1 MSIIITGASGYVG
14 QELAA
19 ALLASSPDVTVT
31 LTDVVTPEV
40 PASAT
45 QHASRVKCI
54 ESDLTVPKVVD
65 ELFNASNRFDTV
77 YLLHGIMSSGSEANF
92 ELGVRV
98 NLDSVRYI
106 LDRLRTVQ
114 PGVKVVFTSSL
125 AVYGLAPPGFII
137 DETNFPPVPSSSYGT
152 QKLIIETLLNDY
164 SRRGFLDGRA
174 VRLPTVTVRAGKPT
188 QAASSFASGIIREPF
203 NGEKAVLP
211 VSRDVEMW
219 ICSPYTVVKNLIH
232 AATVPKEDFGDSRSV
247 NLPGLKV
254 TVQEMLDA
262 LEEVGGKERRALVE
276 EKYDADIDRIVQTW
290 SPHFD
295 PARALKL
302 GFSGDIPMI
311 ENVRQPGRP
320 LHHPPS
326 SLLPPSTSTSYPLTM
341 ASRRLAFNLN
351 QALRSRAALKAVQ
364 PVKRG
369 FASPVTLPST
379 TQSTTLSNGFTIATE
394 YSPWA
399 QTSTV
404 GVWID
409 AGSRA
414 ETDKTNGT
422 AHFLEH
428 LAFKGTS
435 KRSQHQ
441 LELEIENMGAHLNAY
456 TSRENTVYYA
466 KSFNND
472 VPKAVDILAD
482 ILQNSKLEPAS
493 IERERDVILR
503 EQEEVDKQ
511 LEEVVFDHL
520 HATAFQQQPLGRTI
534 LGPKENIQTITRD
547 NLVDYIKTNYTAD
560 RMVLVGAGGIPHEQL
575 VKLAEQHFGAL
586 PSQPPT
592 SAARALSAEQKRQPD
607 FIGSEVRIRDDT
619 LPTAHIA
626 LAVEGVSWKDDDYF
640 TALVAQ
646 AIVGNWDRAMG
657 NSPYLGSKLS
667 SFVERNNLANSFMSF
682 STSYSD
688 TGLWG
693 IYLVSE
699 NMTGLDD
706 LIHFA
711 LREWSRLSFNVTAA
725 EVERAKAQL
734 KASILLSLDGTTAV
748 AEDIGRQI
756 ITTGRRL
763 APEDIERT
771 IGQIT
776 EKDVMEFA
784 NRKLWDQDIA
794 MSAVGSIE
802 GILDYNRIR
811 SDMSRNAY

>member
-1 MSIIITGASGYVG
+1 MSILITGASGYVG

-19 ALLASSPDVTVT
+19 ALLTTLPSSTVT
-31 LTDVVTPEV
+31 LTDVVLPTV
-40 PASAT
+40 PKSAT
-45 QHASRVKCI
+45 QHASRAQCI
-54 ESDLTVPKVVD
+54 EADLTNPSVVD
-65 ELFNASNRFDTV
+65 SLITSTNPYDTI

-92 ELGVRV
+92 ELGMRV
-98 NLDSVRYI
+98 NLDATRYI
-106 LDRLRTVQ
+106 LDRLRIVT

-125 AVYGLAPPGFII
+125 AVYGLAPPGYII
-137 DETNFPPVPSSSYGT
+137 NESNFPAVPSSSYGS

-188 QAASSFASGIIREPF
+188 QAASSFASDIIREPF
-203 NGEKAVLP
+203 NGRPAVLP
-211 VSRDVEMW
+211 VAKETEMW
-219 ICSPYTVVKNLIH
+219 ICSPATVVKNLVKAREIP
-232 AATVPKEDFGDSRSV
+232 AEKFGDSRSV
-247 NLPGLKV
+247 NLPGLKSI
-254 TVQEMLDA
+254 
-262 LEEVGGKERRALVE
+262 GGKERRGLVE
-276 EKYDADIDRIVQTW
+276 ERYDADIDRIVQTW
-290 SPHFD
+290 TPNFD
-295 PARALKL
+295 TKRALEL
-302 GFSGDIPMI
+302 GFVGDVSMR
-311 ENVRQPGRP
+311 ENVEMYAK
-320 LHHPPS
+320 
-326 SLLPPSTSTSYPLTM
+326 T
-341 ASRRLAFNLN
+341 FNLN
-351 QALRSRAALKAVQ
+351 QALRSKAALKAIQ

-428 LAFKGTS
+428 LAFKGTN

-482 ILQNSKLEPAS
+482 ILQNSKLEPTA

-520 HATAFQQQPLGRTI
+520 HATAFQNQPLGRTI
-534 LGPKENIQTITRD
+534 LGPKQNIQTISRD

-575 VKLAEQHFGAL
+575 VRLAEEHFGGL
-586 PSQPPT
+586 PSKPPT
-592 SAARALSAEQKRQPD
+592 SAALALTAEQKRIPE

-640 TALVAQ
+640 TALVTQ

-657 NSPYLGSKLS
+657 NSSYLGSKLS
-667 SFVERNNLANSFMSF
+667 SFVEYHGLANSFMSF

-693 IYLVSE
+693 IYLTSE
-699 NMTGLDD
+699 NVTRLED
-706 LIHFA
+706 LIHFT
-711 LREWSRLSFNVTAA
+711 LREWSRLSYNVTSA

-763 APEDIERT
+763 SPEDIERT

-776 EKDVMEFA
+776 EKDVMDFA
-784 NRKLWDQDIA
+784 SRKLWDQDIA

-802 GILDYNRIR
+802 AVLDYNRIR
-811 SDMSRNAY
+811 ADMSRNSL